1 VKLNLVPARQGVA
14 WVKQGV
20 HNFRRQPLAL
30 MGLFFMFMAA
40 ISVVTLV
47 PVLGSALALGLLP
60 AATLGLMAAAREAEL
75 GRFPMPSVLAS
86 AFRAGRERLNAMLVL
101 GGLYALG
108 FLLIMG
114 LSALMDGGTF
124 AKLYLVG
131 GKMTAE
137 MVESPDFQS
146 AMWLSTLLYL
156 PFSLAFWH
164 APGLVHWHGISP
176 VKSLF
181 FSLVA
186 CWRNKGAMLV
196 YGLTW
201 VAVFALVGTVV
212 TTLAALLG
220 GADLVGTLI
229 LPTAMVM
236 AAMFFASVYASFRDS
251 FLFDDEPGPAAP

>member
-1 VKLNLVPARQGVA
+1 
-14 WVKQGV
+14 
-20 HNFRRQPLAL
+20 
-30 MGLFFMFMAA
+30 
-40 ISVVTLV
+40 
-47 PVLGSALALGLLP
+47 
-60 AATLGLMAAAREAEL
+60 
-75 GRFPMPSVLAS
+75 MPSVLAS

-186 CWRNKGAMLV
+186 CWRNKGAFVVYLLV
-196 YGLTW
+196 WAG
-201 VAVFALVGTVV
+201 VFGAAAVGAM
-212 TTLAALLG
+212 LAATLLG
-220 GADLVGTLI
+220 DVQMTLSI
-229 LPTAMVM
+229 MMPLALLA
-236 AAMFFASVYASFRDS
+236 AAMFFTSMLFTVKDCFSAS
-251 FLFDDEPGPAAP
+251 DEQLA